1 MIKHIKAFAYNTF
14 LLAAGGII
22 CAFAVN
28 SFLIPGGFISS
39 GMTGAALIV
48 YYKFP
53 AISVGI
59 IYFLIN
65 IPVFILGW
73 FFVGTRFILYTI
85 WGMLIYSV
93 MLYFLNFQV
102 TLNDNMLSAVIAGA
116 ITGLGVAIVL
126 RSYGSG
132 GGSEILC
139 VIMNRLFSITVG
151 TGSIIINS
159 IILLVSASLFPLDRV
174 LYTFVYILISTIVT
188 DMVFHG
194 LAKRRAALIIS
205 DEWLKIVQALT
216 ADLNIGV
223 TVIDGTGGF
232 HGTERTIL
240 YSVFLRRDMPFL
252 KKVILGIDP
261 NAFITIME
269 ASDVVGVDVG
279 NQPHW

>member
-1 MIKHIKAFAYNTF
+1 MIKHIRAFAYNTF
-14 LLAAGGII
+14 LLAAGGLI
-22 CAFAVN
+22 CAVAVN

-39 GMTGAALIV
+39 GMTGVALII

-53 AISVGI
+53 VMSVGI

-93 MLYFLNFQV
+93 MLYFLDFQIPV
-102 TLNDNMLSAVIAGA
+102 NDNMLSAVIAGA

-139 VIMNRLFSITVG
+139 VILNKLFLITVG

-159 IILLVSASLFPLDRV
+159 VILLVSASLFPLDRV
-174 LYTFVYILISTIVT
+174 LYTFVYILISTVAT
-188 DMVFHG
+188 DMIFHG

-205 DEWLKIVQALT
+205 DEWLQIVNALT
-216 ADLNIGV
+216 ETLKIGV

-240 YSVFLRRDMPFL
+240 YSVFLRRDLPLL
-252 KKVILGIDP
+252 KKVILDIDP
-261 NAFITIME
+261 HAFITIME